1 MITTVT
7 NPQLAFS
14 WNLAMSIVVDRGKLE
29 NPEKIS
35 SEQGRKST
43 TLKRKALM
51 TLGPGFD
58 QVTLVQGK
66 RSHNCGTTIC
76 VMTIRKTRAW

>member
-1 MITTVT
+1 
-7 NPQLAFS
+7 
-14 WNLAMSIVVDRGKLE
+14 MSIFVDRGKLE

-35 SEQGRKST
+35 E

-51 TLGPGFD
+51 VLGPGFD
-58 QVTLVQGK
+58 PGHIQLVQGK